1 MAMKITKLQY
11 TIYSKKLK
19 EITLRLP
26 ELESNLQSA
35 RALGDLSE
43 NAEYDSARQ
52 DLTSMYIEKTKYE
65 GLLQS
70 EVIDYDNT
78 SVITVGSIIKISS
91 PCLGKDS
98 VVMLGD
104 SGDFVIEPVLNTKSA
119 LGLKVLG
126 NMSGE
131 YTIKD
136 NIFYVEKIRNPD
148 MEKFAELYLDEET
161 AIKQMLEEEEV

>member
-1 MAMKITKLQY
+1 MAKKITKLQF
-11 TIYSKKLK
+11 TIYSRKLK
-19 EITLRLP
+19 EINQRLP
-26 ELESNLQSA
+26 ELETNLQSA

-52 DLTSMYIEKTKYE
+52 DLTTLYIEKKKYE

-78 SVITVGSIIKISS
+78 SIITVGSILNISS
-91 PCLGKDS
+91 PCLEDDCL
-98 VVMLGD
+98 VMLGD

-136 NIFYVEKIRNPD
+136 NIFYVEKIKNPD
-148 MEKFAELYLDEET
+148 MEKFAELYLDEKT
-161 AIKQMLEEEEV
+161 AIKQMLEEG